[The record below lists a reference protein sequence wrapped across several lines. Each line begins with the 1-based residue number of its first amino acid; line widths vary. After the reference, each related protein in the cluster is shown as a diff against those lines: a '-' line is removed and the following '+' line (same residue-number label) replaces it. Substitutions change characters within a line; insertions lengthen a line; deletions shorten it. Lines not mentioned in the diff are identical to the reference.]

1 MAKANDELEKWAH
14 DCQDNGYVMAGECPV
29 TSETILS
36 LLSEN
41 RAMRELLHEIRF
53 VHGDALESGIRE
65 EVDALLN
72 PESK

>member
-1 MAKANDELEKWAH
+1 MTTRYEELENLA
-14 DCQDNGYVMAGECPV
+14 QSLR
-29 TSETILS
+29 TSEHEQALIES